1 MINKIWNK
9 NSAEVTLQISS
20 KVVGDF
26 NDKINFPHK
35 LLLANTQV
43 SRPRKVFANNSST
56 NIKLSKTEMLKIG
69 QSGEFLGRLLG
80 PLLKTWLSLIGNV
93 LKPLAK
99 GFLIPLGLIAAA
111 STKDAAIHK
120 NMFWSGVTK
129 LINLNEE
136 MKNIMKIVKF
146 PEESG
151 LLIKGV
157 SKPIE
162 NEAKKQNW
170 GFFGMSLGS
179 LGASS
184 LGIC

>member
-1 MINKIWNK
+1 
-9 NSAEVTLQISS
+9 
-20 KVVGDF
+20 
-26 NDKINFPHK
+26 
-35 LLLANTQV
+35 
-43 SRPRKVFANNSST
+43 
-56 NIKLSKTEMLKIG
+56 MLKIG
-69 QSGEFLGRLLG
+69 QSGEFLGKLLG
-80 PLLKTWLSLIGNV
+80 PLLKTWLSLIGNF

-111 STKDAAIHK
+111 STKDAAFHK

-129 LINLNEE
+129 LIILN
-136 MKNIMKIVKF
+136 
-146 PEESG
+146 EESG

-162 NEAKKQNW
+162 NEAKEQNG
-170 GFFGMSLGS
+170 GFFGMSLGT